1 MSIVAAKDVH
11 VIFIDDG
18 RVRMTWA
25 WSSFWVEWF
34 HQIPSAALNTEAMK
48 IIDSIVSII
57 ATEDVNTSI
66 VDDCSMSISWGR
78 RLCISVRGKLT
89 PGISLEV
96 KAIKIVTPVCSIVPT
111 ENVEVVLEGNRSM

>member
-1 MSIVAAKDVH
+1 
-11 VIFIDDG
+11 
-18 RVRMTWA
+18 MTWA
-25 WSSFWVEWF
+25 WSSLWVEWL

-57 ATEDVNTSI
+57 ATEDVNTSV

-78 RLCISVRGKLT
+78 RLCISIWGKLT

-96 KAIKIVTPVCSIVPT
+96 KAIEIVTPVRSIVPT
-111 ENVEVVLEGNRSM
+111 ENVEVVLEGDGGMQRTWAWWMHFVA